1 MLLTTCLVGC
11 TDDLLAPLAEV
22 SLAHALLVSF
32 GFGQSQRFLFQ
43 VCMHVIT

>member
-22 SLAHALLVSF
+22 SLAHALLVSS
-32 GFGQSQRFLFQ
+32 GVSQRFLFQ